1 MTIRK
6 SFGTASKGTSFFEI
20 TPEELT
26 KQDSCAILCYIM
38 ENTVDSISA
47 PEELLGAEIDGFRL
61 ESLLGCGSYGVVYQA
76 RHLVMDR
83 LFAFKILFA
92 EFSDNRESVNEFF
105 RESKTAAKLEHPNV
119 VQAYQAGRTPEGLC
133 YFVMEYVDGSSIEE
147 LRINSPEQLSLKFLL
162 EISIQL
168 ADALDYAWRSR
179 GIIHRDIKP
188 GNLLVCRSDGKLK
201 LADLGLAGVGANAGS
216 GEILATPLYMPPEVA
231 TGQKSTHAV
240 SDIYSFGVMFYELA
254 AGKPPF
260 TGSVEALQ
268 QAHIETIPQ
277 PLFEANPDL
286 DPELAAYID
295 SMLAKSPEERPQS
308 WAEIKERLTAF
319 KERLFFSQQIP
330 VGAAEFLSPDTKV
343 TNWEKEAG
351 NNHSRLIIAAVIL
364 AVVIGA
370 IVVMILL

>member
-1 MTIRK
+1 MNC
-6 SFGTASKGTSFFEI
+6 FEI
-20 TPEELT
+20 TPSELKKT
-26 KQDSCAILCYIM
+26 NSCAILCYIM

-240 SDIYSFGVMFYELA
+240 SDIYSFGVIFYELA

-370 IVVMILL
+370 IAVMILL